1 MGLVVAV
8 VGVVLIAVGV
18 VGEELAG
25 VQEVAVN
32 LESLV
37 RGVHGAKGDGQAWV
51 GLGPGSGED
60 VESFD
65 WKEGGVDCRHL
76 RRRADPDDADVV
88 LEAGNWLAGDLC
100 CAAGWFVAVLQSCL
114 KGLADREL
122 LRSGF
127 VVDGGVLFGIDVA
140 FGKGAPV
147 AHTLAT
153 EPFQSIDHRAM

>member
-1 MGLVVAV
+1 M
-8 VGVVLIAVGV
+8 
-18 VGEELAG
+18 
-25 VQEVAVN
+25 
-32 LESLV
+32 
-37 RGVHGAKGDGQAWV
+37 
-51 GLGPGSGED
+51 
-60 VESFD
+60 
-65 WKEGGVDCRHL
+65 
-76 RRRADPDDADVV
+76 RRRADTDDADVF
-88 LEAGNWLAGDLC
+88 LEAVGRLAGDLC
-100 CAAGWFVAVLQSCL
+100 RGAGWFVAVLQSCL

>member
-25 VQEVAVN
+25 VQKVAVN
-32 LESLV
+32 FESLV
-37 RGVHGAKGDGQAWV
+37 RGVHGAEVDGHAWV

-60 VESFD
+60 VESFAGE
-65 WKEGGVDCRHL
+65 EGGVDCRHL
-76 RRRADPDDADVV
+76 RGRADPDDADVV
-88 LEAGNWLAGDLC
+88 LEAGGRLADALC
-100 CAAGWFVAVLQSCL
+100 RRARWFAAILRSCL